1 MPNNSKIIV
10 DIISWTIM
18 ASLLVLI
25 VMNADK
31 VATVVTSVGGF
42 WVTETGMFTG
52 SNYGGQGYGQ
62 LQK

>member
-1 MPNNSKIIV
+1 MNGKIIT
-10 DIISWTIM
+10 DIISWTIL
-18 ASLLVLI
+18 AALAVLV

-31 VATVVTSVGGF
+31 VAVAVTSVGGF

-52 SNYGGQGYGQ
+52 SGYGQRGYGQ